1 MRNLLRQLCCCSCLA
16 ALFLLASCNNAKNDT
31 ARMTQRLKVLILGNS
46 ITYSAPQE
54 DIGWYGAWGMAAS
67 SEKTDFV
74 HVLREY
80 LEKDGRYDPVS
91 IVSHNINGWERTFRM
106 DSLRFADIYTQDYD
120 VVILRLGE
128 NVDQDALSFE
138 NYESALTGLIDGV
151 KGRAKVIITGTVW
164 QSHQAKD
171 AIQEKVAGAHRYT
184 YVSFDDMK
192 TEDSYFAYGL
202 YVHPGVAAHPSDRGM
217 ARIAGELYR
226 RIAE

>member
-1 MRNLLRQLCCCSCLA
+1 MRNLLRQLCCCSWLA
-16 ALFLLASCNNAKNDT
+16 ALLLAASCNNAPKDKV
-31 ARMTQRLKVLILGNS
+31 RVTQRLKVLILGNS
-46 ITYSAPQE
+46 ITYSAPME
-54 DIGWYGAWGMAAS
+54 AIGWYGAWGMAAS

-91 IVSHNINGWERTFRM
+91 IVSHNINGWERTFTM

-128 NVDQDALSFE
+128 NVDQEAPSFE
-138 NYESALTGLIDGV
+138 NYESALTRLIDGLR
-151 KGRAKVIITGTVW
+151 GQAKVIITGTVW
-164 QSHQAKD
+164 QAHQPKD
-171 AIQEKVAGAHRYT
+171 AIQEKVAEAHRYT

-192 TEDSYFAYGL
+192 TEGSYFAYGL
-202 YVHPGVAAHPSDRGM
+202 YDHPGVAAHPSDRGM
-217 ARIAGELYR
+217 ARIAADLYR